1 MYYPLLRNST
11 NEIKA
16 LQNLKETSKSNV
28 IPIIE
33 SKSIKLKNIINWY
46 STFNTLGS
54 YLKNRIEEMHFI
66 YDFNTSLEEL
76 DNSEEL
82 ITSTGENLVE
92 FCSNKMRESG
102 LNFIPCFQHDSPE
115 WMIESIVASDNESI
129 AIRVKLYE
137 FQESFDKIV
146 YEKIK
151 KDIEKTSTSTGKLI
165 ILDFFNNT
173 SNLKRINNAI
183 TIFSKIE
190 NSEIVYLA
198 TACPENA
205 DEAERHD
212 LTLVGSREE
221 LNNYLT
227 LKADYPK
234 LHFGDYTVRLK
245 GKPLNGFNLNNSY
258 LKIFY
263 STYTDYWIA
272 KSLLIGDDAE
282 STFHE
287 VCKKLIDEDFYN
299 GPDFSYGD
307 YEIYRCANNELIIRE
322 HQAPIAI
329 GINHHIE
336 LTIHQ
341 LLERDIL

>member
-28 IPIIE
+28 FPIIE
-33 SKSIKLKNIINWY
+33 SKSVKSKNIVNWH
-46 STFNTLGS
+46 SIFNTLGT
-54 YLKNRIEEMHFI
+54 YLKNRIQGMNFI

-76 DNSEEL
+76 NSSEEL
-82 ITSTGENLVE
+82 LTSNGENLVA
-92 FCSNKMRESG
+92 FCLNKMRESD

-115 WMIESIVASDNESI
+115 WMIESIVKDDNEYI
-129 AIRVKLYE
+129 AIRVRLHD

-151 KDIEKTSTSTGKLI
+151 KDLEKTSTSTGKLI

-173 SNLKRINNAI
+173 SNLKRIKTAI
-183 TIFSKIE
+183 SIFSDIE
-190 NSEIVYLA
+190 NSEIIYLA

-205 DEAERHD
+205 DDAERHD
-212 LTLVGSREE
+212 LTLVNSREE

-227 LKADYPK
+227 LKEDYSK

-307 YEIYRCANNELIIRE
+307 LEINRCANNELIIRE

-341 LLERDIL
+341 LIERKIL